1 MRSSILLLLVLSG
14 YASAHSWTPTYPT
27 FSTSYIDNV
36 LETDMLLFNKRTDV
50 TYFEV
55 QVTDKDFNALPFVS
69 SSRIYKVEYLERKKI
84 KIYIREES
92 LQEVTYICSKSRFLE
107 QVIPANLVTSRI
119 CSKLK

>member
-1 MRSSILLLLVLSG
+1 MRSSILLLLFLSG

-27 FSTSYIDNV
+27 FSDSYIEKV

-50 TYFEV
+50 RYFEI
-55 QVTDKDFNALPFVS
+55 QVTDKDFKPLPFVS
-69 SSRIYKVEYLERKKI
+69 NSRIYKVDYLERKKI